1 MMVYRKKQ
9 RGQVAVPK
17 CNQEVIGSVKW
28 CRYDWR
34 EHYNSDIL
42 RIHEEPKEITPQG
55 KAI

>member
-9 RGQVAVPK
+9 RGQVAVPN

-28 CRYDWR
+28 CRCNWR